1 MSIVKNNY
9 EKDKIRYGKH
19 GKMPGF
25 QIYLRKYQ
33 ISKGKIRRLICK
45 FLFAYYRRRNLVD
58 MSIETSIGGGLYVGH
73 PYGITINPQAV
84 IGENC
89 NIHKGVTIGQENRG
103 KRKGTPV
110 IGDEVLNILV
120 R

>member
-45 FLFAYYRRRNLVD
+45 FLFAYYCELP
-58 MSIETSIGGGLYVGH
+58 E
-73 PYGITINPQAV
+73 
-84 IGENC
+84 
-89 NIHKGVTIGQENRG
+89 
-103 KRKGTPV
+103 
-110 IGDEVLNILV
+110 
-120 R
+120 